1 MPAKSKAQERF
12 IMANPGKFGGKKKAI
27 KEWLKPVKG
36 KKLPNKVKKRG

>member
-12 IMANPGKFGGKKKAI
+12 IRANPGKFGGKKRAI

-36 KKLPNKVKKRG
+36 KKLPNKVKKK

>member
-27 KEWLKPVKG
+27 KEWLKPAGNVPERVKHA
-36 KKLPNKVKKRG
+36 KKK